1 MKDVL
6 KMSNELEKDTQEIT
20 QEPKK
25 KKKFDFVST
34 IIFLV
39 CVVLFSYLFVTF
51 IGQRTTVSGSSMEP
65 TLQNGDSL
73 MVDKL
78 SYRFGEPQ
86 RFDIIIFPPRLNEDT
101 LYIKRVIGLPGETVR
116 IDDYGNIYIDGEIL
130 DEDYGLEIIR
140 NPGQANMPIFLGDD
154 EYFVLGDNRNNSSDS
169 RVPQV
174 GTVNKKEIVGKAF
187 MRIFPF
193 NKISILRHG

>member
-20 QEPKK
+20 EEPKK

-140 NPGQANMPIFLGDD
+140 NPGQANMPIFLGED

>member
-6 KMSNELEKDTQEIT
+6 KMSNELEKDTQEIPE
-20 QEPKK
+20 EPKK

-130 DEDYGLEIIR
+130 DEDFGLEIIR
-140 NPGQANMPIFLGDD
+140 NPGQANMPIFLGED